1 MKGRVVQVS
10 GLHCLVEFAD
20 TQYRCD
26 FRGRVKTGTRGSNAP
41 VIVGDWVDFEPRPP
55 ASGVVERRY
64 PRTSKFAR
72 GGSATKP
79 YERVVAVN
87 LDRLIVVVAAK
98 SPALRP
104 GFIDRALVMAHKGAI
119 DPVICVNKIDLDPG
133 GEFEAIADIYRKL
146 GYPFLLTSAATGT
159 GVAELRALLDGRVT
173 AFVGHSGVGKSSL
186 LNHIDPGLELKTR
199 GLMAKHDRGRHATTA
214 VQLYRLSSGGG
225 HVADTPGIKELQLHG
240 VEPAEVVDY
249 FVEMAP
255 LVEECHF
262 RDCMH
267 LQEPGC
273 AVLAAMGAGAVSQ
286 LRHDGYRRIV
296 AELR

>member
-1 MKGRVVQVS
+1 MKGRVVRVS
-10 GLHCLVEFAD
+10 GLHCMVEAAD

-26 FRGRVKTGTRGSNAP
+26 FRGRVKTGTRGSNSP

-55 ASGVVERRY
+55 AAGVVERRY

-72 GGSATKP
+72 GGSDTKP

-104 GFIDRALVMAHKGAI
+104 GFIDRALVMAHKGEI
-119 DPVICVNKIDLDPG
+119 DPLICVNKVDLDPA

-146 GYPFLLTSAATGT
+146 GYPILLTSAATGT
-159 GVAELRALLDGRVT
+159 GVAELRDLLHDRVT

-186 LNHIDPGLELKTR
+186 LNHIEPGLALKTHE
-199 GLMAKHDRGRHATTA
+199 LMANHDRGRHVTTA
-214 VQLYRLSSGGG
+214 VHLYRLSSGGG
-225 HVADTPGIKELQLHG
+225 HVADTPGIKELQLHD
-240 VEPAEVVDY
+240 VKPAEVVRY

-255 LVEECHF
+255 LVEECRF

-273 AVLAAMGAGAVSQ
+273 AVLAAIEVGAVSQ
-286 LRHDGYRRIV
+286 LRHDGYSRII
-296 AELR
+296 AGLR